1 MGLVFAFANISIF
14 AQKKN
19 KEKRKEYPYLYMDAF
34 QIGNFHCI
42 ILLGFPHELAAQS
55 RKETAQ
61 LCSAF
66 EMKASYSII
75 IFG

>member
-1 MGLVFAFANISIF
+1 MFFRISVSLIR
-14 AQKKN
+14 KK
-19 KEKRKEYPYLYMDAF
+19 KRKREYQYLYMDAF
-34 QIGNFHCI
+34 QIRSFHCR

-66 EMKASYSII
+66 KMKASY
-75 IFG
+75 